1 MRVGVVGGGGW
12 GTALAK
18 LLCTGDRHQVTL
30 WVRKEELARDV
41 AARRENGTYLP
52 GIPLP
57 LGLRVTADL
66 GAALGGAELVVA
78 VPPSHAMREV
88 MERAAPFVP
97 ATALIVSASKGVEGV
112 SFKSM
117 STVLA
122 DVLPRQS
129 GQIAVLSGPGFAR
142 EVAAELPTAVTAA
155 AGAADVARQVQE
167 AFTTPWFRVYSSTDV
182 VGVELGGAVKT
193 IIAIAAGVSDG
204 LGLGH
209 SSRAALITRG
219 LVEITRLAVS
229 LGADPRT
236 LAGLSGLGDLVV
248 TCTGDL
254 SRNRSVGLRL
264 GRGERLEDIVGGM
277 TMVAEGVRNTRSVHE
292 LAGSIGV
299 DMPIT
304 EQVYLLLYEG
314 KSPRRVVGDLMTRQL
329 RAEVEG

>member
-1 MRVGVVGGGGW
+1 MRVAVLGGGSW

-18 LLCTGDRHQVTL
+18 LLCAADRHRVTL
-30 WVRKEELARDV
+30 WVRTAALAQEITD
-41 AARRENGTYLP
+41 RRENAAYLP
-52 GIPLP
+52 GIQLP
-57 LGLRVTADL
+57 PALRATSDLRV
-66 GAALGGAELVVA
+66 ALEGAEMVVA

-97 ATALIVSASKGVEGV
+97 DTSVVVSASKGVEGV

-117 STVLA
+117 SSVLV
-122 DVLPRQS
+122 DVLP
-129 GQIAVLSGPGFAR
+129 GHGEQIAVLSGPGFAR

-155 AGAADVARQVQE
+155 AAVTEIARRVQE

-182 VGVELGGAVKT
+182 VGVELGGAVKN
-193 IIAIAAGVSDG
+193 IIAVAAGVSDG

-219 LVEITRLAVS
+219 LVEMTRLAVV
-229 LGADPRT
+229 LGADART

-264 GRGERLEDIVGGM
+264 ARGERLDDIVGSM
-277 TMVAEGVRNTRSVHE
+277 AMVAEGVRNTRSVHE
-292 LAGSIGV
+292 LAQSIGV

-304 EQVYLLLYEG
+304 KQIYLLLYEG
-314 KSPRRVVGDLMTRQL
+314 KSPRQVVGDLMTRQL
-329 RAEVEG
+329 KAEIEG